1 MSSDGGITG
10 GQTVGP
16 FFGYGLPYPKGDE
29 LVSPHS
35 HGAVHLSGVVF
46 DGAGEPVP
54 DALIE
59 IWQPDAAGN
68 VADATGSLNRDGV
81 TFTGFGR
88 AATDAEGRYRF
99 WTVEPGIPQGSASA
113 PFLAVAVFARGL
125 LDRLHTRIYL
135 PENEEALE
143 HDPLLAALESSERET
158 LIARRSSDGALVH
171 DIRLQGARETVFLV
185 YR

>member
-59 IWQPDAAGN
+59 IWQP
-68 VADATGSLNRDGV
+68 DGV